1 MDLKK
6 GDIVVWCERNGEK
19 VDFFVVLENQHLS
32 DYEGRMY
39 YLADHLAG
47 YSVRHGNYFE
57 EGNWSFS
64 RKATNEEVD
73 FFVRWLDERNK
84 KFNFNTGER

>member
-6 GDIVVWCERNGEK
+6 GDVVVWCERNGEK
-19 VDFFVVLENQHLS
+19 VDFFVVLENKHIPE
-32 DYEGRMY
+32 DEGRMY
-39 YLADHLAG
+39 YSENNLAG

-64 RKATNEEVD
+64 RKATNEEVE
-73 FFVRWLDERNK
+73 FFIRWLDNNNK
-84 KFNFNTGER
+84 KFNLNTGER